1 MPHATNILHKQ
12 LLHTY
17 TFMQG
22 QFLDV
27 MLGPAVTSHRLISCY
42 DTFSLFLSASFLTS
56 CWTGSLP
63 SATRSTYMPLICRD
77 TSLTSCWAGSLPSAT
92 RSSYMPLICRDT
104 SLTSC
109 WAGSPSSATRSSYM
123 PLICRDTSNIMP
135 GRQSSLNYLLFLHA
149 TDL

>member
-77 TSLTSCWAGSLPSAT
+77 TS
-92 RSSYMPLICRDT
+92 
-104 SLTSC
+104 
-109 WAGSPSSATRSSYM
+109 
-123 PLICRDTSNIMP
+123 NIMP